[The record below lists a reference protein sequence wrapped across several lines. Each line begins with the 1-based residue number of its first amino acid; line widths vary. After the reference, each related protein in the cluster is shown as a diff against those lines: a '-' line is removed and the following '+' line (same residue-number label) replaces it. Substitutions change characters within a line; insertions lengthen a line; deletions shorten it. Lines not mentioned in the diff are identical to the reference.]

1 MDVFLIISKCRV
13 VLLMLL
19 LKHDCKGSVILYF
32 SQIVTYSSNE
42 NKWFQLQDKSLLYYK
57 TLQWRNNNFKA
68 KFDATTKAVNFE

>member
-1 MDVFLIISKCRV
+1 MNVVLIISKCRV

-42 NKWFQLQDKSLLYYK
+42 NKWFQFYDRISFNSF

-68 KFDATTKAVNFE
+68 KFGATTEPVNFG